1 MKIKAQVKYVRGS
14 ALKFRRILKLLRGK
28 PVAQALAA
36 LKFMPHKSARTI
48 YKVVKSAAANAVNN
62 FKLAEK
68 DLVITE
74 IFADSA
80 GMIKRMR
87 PRARGRGFPIK
98 KRISHV
104 TVYVGIKPVKAE
116 KPAKAAKVKSVQEA

>member
-1 MKIKAQVKYVRGS
+1 MKVKAKVKYVRGS
-14 ALKFRRILKLLRGK
+14 ALKFRRIIKLLRGK
-28 PVAQALAA
+28 PVAYVLAE

-62 FKLAEK
+62 YKLNEK
-68 DLVITE
+68 DLIVSE

-104 TVYVGIKPVKAE
+104 TVYVATKE
-116 KPAKAAKVKSVQEA
+116 AK